1 MGFSRIYIG
10 SEVRLAVN
18 TYPEY
23 HRRRIKTE
31 AKAKVV
37 ACVLHQDNI
46 SYRINCT
53 KMIRKKWMIS
63 SYS

>member
-23 HRRRIKTE
+23 QRRRIKTE

-37 ACVLHQDNI
+37 ACVWGGEFIQFHAALAVLPRTI
-46 SYRINCT
+46 LI
-53 KMIRKKWMIS
+53 MG
-63 SYS
+63 

>member
-37 ACVLHQDNI
+37 ACVWGEEFIQFLDTLAVLPRTFLI
-46 SYRINCT
+46 IE
-53 KMIRKKWMIS
+53 
-63 SYS
+63 

>member
-31 AKAKVV
+31 ARR
-37 ACVLHQDNI
+37 Q
-46 SYRINCT
+46 R
-53 KMIRKKWMIS
+53 S
-63 SYS
+63 SLVFGGENLFNSMPR